1 MAWTSRLSRMSAAPG
16 MARACARDR
25 QGWRH
30 PGAVAVPARLAV
42 HTAGRGARGVPRL
55 SCAEVHPADDRWTSA
70 ALSTRFLARVA
81 APTTLVLLTYAGHL
95 PVEQPGLDQLR
106 DAVRRILDEV
116 ACGTTSR

>member
-16 MARACARDR
+16 MVRACARDR
-25 QGWRH
+25 QG
-30 PGAVAVPARLAV
+30 GATRAPLPFLLDWLSTPPA
-42 HTAGRGARGVPRL
+42 
-55 SCAEVHPADDRWTSA
+55 AEPEAFRACPVLMVHPADDRWTAA

-95 PVEQPGLDQLR
+95 PVEQPGLEQLR